1 MNFEKDDRGLIG
13 AYEDEYRAK
22 IKGESFQKE
31 KEVVL
36 EKEVSK
42 LFKKICFCL
51 DSMTRMNF
59 VPRSAKGGDKKR
71 KEFTIDETVPIGIQ
85 SYYTQNKESHND
97 IYKAKK

>member
-31 KEVVL
+31 KETAI
-36 EKEVSK
+36 EGEISK
-42 LFKKICFCL
+42 LFRKMCFCL

-59 VPRSAKGGDKKR
+59 VPRGKNMENEKKE
-71 KEFTIDETVPIGIQ
+71 EFTIDETVPIGIN
-85 SYYTQNKESHND
+85 SYFSQNGKTHNE
-97 IYKAKK
+97 IYKTKK

>member
-13 AYEDEYRAK
+13 AYEDEYRSK

-31 KEVVL
+31 KEKAL
-36 EKEVSK
+36 EGEVSK

-59 VPRSAKGGDKKR
+59 VPRNTKSSDKKE
-71 KEFTIDETVPIGIQ
+71 EFVVDETVPIGIN
-85 SYYTQNKESHND
+85 SYYSNNKMFHNE
-97 IYKAKK
+97 IHKAKR